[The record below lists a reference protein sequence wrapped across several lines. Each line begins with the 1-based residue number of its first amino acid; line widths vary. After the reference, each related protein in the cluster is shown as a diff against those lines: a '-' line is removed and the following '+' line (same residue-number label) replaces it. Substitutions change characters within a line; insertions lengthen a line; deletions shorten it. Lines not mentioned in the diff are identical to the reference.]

1 MENFSWLNAFKEIG
15 PNVRAEMQELFKGTG
30 ADKSI
35 GKGAGGDTTL
45 VLDKRAEDAIVSVLE
60 KLHRQGENFTFISEE
75 LGEKDYGAGGVL
87 ILADPVDGSN
97 NAKYGL
103 PFYSTALAMASG
115 RRLRDIE
122 LGYIINHANGD
133 EFWAIKGNGAYK
145 NGISIKASDQ
155 VELGMVNYEAAN
167 PRRDLPKAMPLLTA
181 ARKARCMGST
191 ALDLA
196 CLASGATDVVLV
208 PSPSRSFDYAAGWL
222 LVAEAGGVVTDTDGG
237 GMEDTPL
244 GIGRTTPFIG
254 AANRAL
260 LDKALKALKGER

>member
-15 PNVRAEMQELFKGTG
+15 QSVRAEMEELFKGTG
-30 ADKSI
+30 AGKAL

-45 VLDKRAEDAIVSVLE
+45 VLDKRAEDVIVSALD
-60 KLHRQGENFTFISEE
+60 KLHRQGENFTFVSEE
-75 LGEKDYGAGGVL
+75 LGEKDYGDGSIL

-115 RRLRDIE
+115 RRLKDVE
-122 LGYIINHANGD
+122 LGYIINHGNGD
-133 EFWAIKGNGAYK
+133 EFWAIKGHGAYK
-145 NGISIKASDQ
+145 NGIRIKAPDRG
-155 VELGMVNYEAAN
+155 ELGMVNYEAAS
-167 PRRDLPKAMPLLTA
+167 PRRDLPKALPLLMA

-196 CLASGATDVVLV
+196 CLASGATDVVII
-208 PSPSRSFDYAAGWL
+208 PSQSRSFDYAAGWL
-222 LVAEAGGVVTDTDGG
+222 LVGEAGGVLTDLDGR

-260 LDKALKALKGER
+260 LDKALKVLKGER